1 MIVLKNVM
9 KIYGTGDSEVK
20 ALDKVSLTMEQGE
33 MLAVMGTS
41 GSGKTTLL
49 NVISGMDTFQSGE
62 YYFEDI
68 PVHALKGQKL
78 HKFRREHIGF
88 VFQNFALLNQYT
100 VYENVELPLCIQNV
114 SQRVRRRKVMQVLEW
129 MGIEELTKKR
139 PSKLSGGQQQRCAIA
154 RALVSGNELILADE
168 PTGAL
173 DKRNGMELLDILTGL
188 NKEGKTI
195 LIVTHDN
202 QVAQRAGRI
211 VYMEDGRLKLHEEA
225 YSEK

>member
-20 ALDKVSLTMEQGE
+20 ALDKHNS
-33 MLAVMGTS
+33 
-41 GSGKTTLL
+41 
-49 NVISGMDTFQSGE
+49 
-62 YYFEDI
+62 
-68 PVHALKGQKL
+68 
-78 HKFRREHIGF
+78 
-88 VFQNFALLNQYT
+88 
-100 VYENVELPLCIQNV
+100 
-114 SQRVRRRKVMQVLEW
+114 
-129 MGIEELTKKR
+129 
-139 PSKLSGGQQQRCAIA
+139 
-154 RALVSGNELILADE
+154 
-168 PTGAL
+168 
-173 DKRNGMELLDILTGL
+173 MELLDILTGL